1 MPTAIPIGRHA
12 KAVELAEAGQYQEAL
27 DVIEQHLDEVP
38 DDVEALNDAAV
49 LLHCLDRSDMAVEY
63 LVRARQ
69 LTQDNPE
76 IIWNLV
82 EAHLAEAQAE
92 QARPLFDLMDKAGIL
107 NIDVL
112 NRAANVFLNQGHLE
126 QAMEMLE
133 WSLRLDPRQEVLKP
147 MIEAI
152 RRKRAEGAGPERR

>member
-1 MPTAIPIGRHA
+1 MPTATPVGRHA
-12 KAVELAEAGQYQEAL
+12 KAVELAEAGKYQEAL
-27 DVIEQHLDEVP
+27 DVIEQHLDEAP
-38 DDVEALNDAAV
+38 DDAQALNDAAV

-69 LTQDNPE
+69 LSQDDPE

-82 EAHLAEAQAE
+82 EAHLAEAEAD

-112 NRAANVFLNQGHLE
+112 NRAASVFLNQGHLK
-126 QAMEMLE
+126 QAMELLQ
-133 WSLRLDPRQEVLKP
+133 WSLRLEPRQPILKP
-147 MIEAI
+147 MIEVI
-152 RRKRAEGAGPERR
+152 RHKMAEGSGQAGR

>member
-1 MPTAIPIGRHA
+1 MPTATPIGRHA
-12 KAVELAEAGQYQEAL
+12 KAVELAEAGKYQEAL
-27 DVIEQHLDEVP
+27 DVIEQHLDEAP

-69 LTQDNPE
+69 LSQDNPE
-76 IIWNLV
+76 ILWNLV
-82 EAHLAEAQAE
+82 EAHLAEAQA
-92 QARPLFDLMDKAGIL
+92 QQVRPLFDLMDKAGIL

-147 MIEAI
+147 MIEII
-152 RRKRAEGAGPERR
+152 RLKRAEGSGPDRR

>member
-1 MPTAIPIGRHA
+1 MPTATPIGRHA
-12 KAVELAEAGQYQEAL
+12 KAVELAEAGKYQEAL
-27 DVIEQHLDEVP
+27 DVIEQHLDEAP

-69 LTQDNPE
+69 LSQDNPE
-76 IIWNLV
+76 ILWNLV
-82 EAHLAEAQAE
+82 EAHLAEAQA
-92 QARPLFDLMDKAGIL
+92 QQVRPLFDLMDKAGIL

-147 MIEAI
+147 MIEII
-152 RRKRAEGAGPERR
+152 RLKRAEGSVPDRR